1 VPFSREIEETT
12 MGTVLSGIRPTG
24 ELHLGHWVGALRNWT
39 TLQEEQHNCFFCIV
53 DWHALAGGGYQKIAD
68 KKSPTIK
75 SRIREMA
82 IGFLAAGVDP
92 ARATLFVQSHVKEHA
107 ELHLLLS
114 MITPTPWLLRNP
126 AIKEQARDLGLIAD
140 DSEITKIDY
149 GYLGYPVLQAA
160 DILLYQADF
169 VPVGEDQLPH
179 LELTREI
186 ARRFNHLFGQTFK
199 EPAHRLTETPRLL
212 GLDNRKMSKS
222 LDNAIF
228 LFDEPNVVEKKVKRM
243 ITDAQKIRLGD
254 PGHPDICTVFSYHK
268 IWNKEEVPAIEEG
281 CKSGALPCG
290 TCKLNLASHLNEAL
304 TPLRMKRKEIE
315 ADPQRVDLILEEG
328 AEKAR
333 ATASKTLAK
342 AKAVAGL

>member
-1 VPFSREIEETT
+1 

-24 ELHLGHWVGALRNWT
+24 ELHLGHWVGALQNWS
-39 TLQEEQHNCFFCIV
+39 TLQDEQHNCYFCIV
-53 DWHALAGGGYQKIAD
+53 DWHALAGAGYHRVPD
-68 KKSPTIK
+68 KKSPTIA

-82 IGFLAAGVDP
+82 KGFLAAGIDP

-140 DSEITKIDY
+140 ESEITKIDY

-160 DILLYQADF
+160 DILLYEADF

-179 LELTREI
+179 VELTREI
-186 ARRFNHLFGQTFK
+186 ARRFNHLFKPIFK
-199 EPAHRLTETPRLL
+199 EPAAKLTPTPRLL

-222 LDNAIF
+222 LDNCIF

-243 ITDAQKIRLGD
+243 ITDPEKVRLGD
-254 PGHPDICTVFSYHK
+254 PGHPEICTVFSYHK
-268 IWNKEEVPAIEEG
+268 TFNPAEVPEIEAA

-290 TCKLNLASHLNEAL
+290 TCKGNLSGKLNEKL
-304 TPLRMKRKEIE
+304 TPLRLHRREID
-315 ADPQRVDLILEEG
+315 ADDARIDRVLAQG
-328 AEKAR
+328 ADRAR
-333 ATASKTLAK
+333 AVASKTLAK
-342 AKAVAGL
+342 AKAAAGL